1 MPKFRH
7 DGGGVMSRAHVGGGR
22 KMPWDEELRSNAL
35 EYAGRRGAAAAAAK
49 FKVPVGTVRSWLA
62 RARRKREVRAEAE
75 DGLEQI
81 KREGQRIVT
90 EHDRLLEG
98 QVPRRLRPGEV
109 LSGCSPEEA
118 ARYVGAVPWTAGAA
132 PVEEVEPKRKPKRRR
147 RRRKGAS
154 EAVANAVSDYESA
167 PGAMNAAHDS
177 LAPDDPAPSEF
188 LPGVGEV
195 SRHQPGPRILRR
207 EDGSEYTTTD
217 PDVGPN

>member
-1 MPKFRH
+1 
-7 DGGGVMSRAHVGGGR
+7 
-22 KMPWDEELRSNAL
+22 
-35 EYAGRRGAAAAAAK
+35 
-49 FKVPVGTVRSWLA
+49 
-62 RARRKREVRAEAE
+62 
-75 DGLEQI
+75 
-81 KREGQRIVT
+81 
-90 EHDRLLEG
+90 
-98 QVPRRLRPGEV
+98 